1 MVGYEIIPSS
11 GFTSSGACLLST
23 GCKTGESVHASVVR
37 EDQEKNTFDEV
48 SICWH
53 KIILNYLVVRDKFLL
68 RRQSLRLIVD
78 PQVLQQI

>member
-1 MVGYEIIPSS
+1 MVGDDIKTDDGKIAGY
-11 GFTSSGACLLST
+11 GLVVKKTVRAKLCLSNPT
-23 GCKTGESVHASVVR
+23 
-37 EDQEKNTFDEV
+37 QEKNTFDEV

-68 RRQSLRLIVD
+68 RRQSLRLIAD